1 MGDCIKTKTLLVDI
15 QENGII
21 RESKSGK
28 ILCRVKESLDTKVI
42 METNFELLPT
52 CSKNERAFLDEIRE
66 NGEWMNSLKC
76 LVVKKQDPNSHE
88 QTGFLFQS
96 DFTKCN
102 LSELVE
108 GKG

>member
-1 MGDCIKTKTLLVDI
+1 MEFD
-15 QENGII
+15 
-21 RESKSGK
+21 REEMRRE
-28 ILCRVKESLDTKVI
+28 LAKVRD
-42 METNFELLPT
+42 EFT
-52 CSKNERAFLDEIRE
+52 CTKNERAFLDEIRE

-96 DFTKCN
+96 DFTRSN

>member
-1 MGDCIKTKTLLVDI
+1 MDILQKMTNEFAELYSESSAMRPISAYMGLSSEEYQLLID
-15 QENGII
+15 N
-21 RESKSGK
+21 
-28 ILCRVKESLDTKVI
+28 KVTI
-42 METNFELLPT
+42 CTT
-52 CSKNERAFLDEIRE
+52 NERAFLDEIRE

-96 DFTKCN
+96 DFTRSN

-108 GKG
+108 GEG

>member
-66 NGEWMNSLKC
+66 KYKLKTETVDGVKYVYLSNAPSLIY
-76 LVVKKQDPNSHE
+76 
-88 QTGFLFQS
+88 QS
-96 DFTKCN
+96 DFTRSN

>member
-1 MGDCIKTKTLLVDI
+1 MDDL
-15 QENGII
+15 GII
-21 RESKSGK
+21 YQSIEAFQKANPGK
-28 ILCRVKESLDTKVI
+28 RAEIWEGFVFYGYTKEFFLFY
-42 METNFELLPT
+42 TNFRLT

-66 NGEWMNSLKC
+66 KGEWMNSLKC

-96 DFTKCN
+96 DFTKTN

>member
-1 MGDCIKTKTLLVDI
+1 MDKQEEIIVD
-15 QENGII
+15 GVTYI
-21 RESKSGK
+21 RED
-28 ILCRVKESLDTKVI
+28 LMDAVI
-42 METNFELLPT
+42 RQYRIERDEALEHI
-52 CSKNERAFLDEIRE
+52 CSPNERAFLDEIRE

-96 DFTKCN
+96 DFTRSN